1 MKQIIPLLLFCLLL
15 APVTRAGDDVKVVAL
30 FTGKALL
37 QVGGEQKI
45 VSNGETYRGVLL
57 QSATG
62 RGAVVVIDGETLTLR
77 LNQSIAG
84 NFKKPDRGSIRIAPD
99 ARGMYYTEGSIN
111 GHATNFLVDTG
122 ATYVTMSGHKA
133 RSLGIDYKQGIPGS
147 AQTAAAIV
155 PVWQIQLDSVSIGNI
170 ELANVTATV
179 ISGRQPA
186 DVLLGNSFL
195 RRTDMQQAGSVLTIK
210 KRF

>member
-1 MKQIIPLLLFCLLL
+1 LKQLVLLLFCLLVVPL
-15 APVTRAGDDVKVVAL
+15 ALASGDVKVVAL

-37 QVGGEQKI
+37 QVDGEQKI
-45 VSNGETYRGVLL
+45 VSNGETFRGVLL

-62 RGAVVVIDGETLTLR
+62 RGAVVVIDGETLKLGM
-77 LNQSIAG
+77 NQSIAG
-84 NFKKPDRGSIRIAPD
+84 NFKKPDLGTIRIAPD
-99 ARGMYYTEGSIN
+99 ARGMYFTRGSIN
-111 GHATNFLVDTG
+111 GHATSFLVDTG
-122 ATYVTMSGHKA
+122 ATHVTLSGNKA
-133 RSLGIDYKQGIPGS
+133 RSLGIDYKEGMPGS

-155 PVWQIQLDSVSIGNI
+155 PVWQIRLDSVSIGNI

-179 ISGRQPA
+179 ISGKQPA

-210 KRF
+210 RRF

>member
-1 MKQIIPLLLFCLLL
+1 MKQFVLLLICLLIVPL
-15 APVTRAGDDVKVVAL
+15 APASGDVKVVAL

-45 VSNGETYRGVLL
+45 VSNGETFKGVLL

-62 RGAVVVIDGETLTLR
+62 RGAVVVIDGEALKLV

-84 NFKKPDRGSIRIAPD
+84 NFKKPDLGAIRIAPD
-99 ARGMYYTEGSIN
+99 ASGMYFTRGSIN
-111 GHATNFLVDTG
+111 GHATSFLVDTG
-122 ATYVTMSGHKA
+122 ATHVTLSGNKA
-133 RSLGIDYKQGIPGS
+133 RSLGIDYKEGIPGS

-170 ELANVTATV
+170 DLANVTATV

-210 KRF
+210 RRF